1 MTTTAA
7 HITWVRIGAGRVA
20 HILGEYGT
28 AARSTSKCGKAG
40 KVTISGESVG
50 QRPVCDRC
58 LNIRR
63 SA

>member
-1 MTTTAA
+1 MPTATA
-7 HITWVRIGAGRVA
+7 PTTWVRIGSGRVA

-28 AARSTSKCGKAG
+28 AARSTSQCGKTG
-40 KVTISGESVG
+40 KVTIFGESAG

-63 SA
+63 SS